1 MSSPSQAAGLF
12 GRHTA
17 TRPQPDEVAAQ
28 HLMPGDRIR
37 RENALW
43 CLTWVAV
50 TFDGPVSVRMRRIV
64 NGVVE
69 AAEVEVE
76 MVADEIVGVR
86 P

>member
-1 MSSPSQAAGLF
+1 MSE
-12 GRHTA
+12 TA
-17 TRPQPDEVAAQ
+17 STEYPARD
-28 HLMPGDRIR
+28 LRPGDRIR

-64 NGVVE
+64 NGVVTG
-69 AAEVEVE
+69 AEVEVE

-86 P
+86 